1 MKFCPNC
8 GTNLES
14 KVMKFCPECGE
25 KLTRNDDEVSSSTSQ
40 NETAE
45 VAIKLL
51 NSNGFQVYSEGVFN
65 VEGGKANIESR
76 IFKACEC
83 ESGIRRE
90 IPCEDCGRSTS
101 NSKTFRAG
109 PGDGMYKVWTIYKKQ
124 DGPSTVDD
132 IFGALILF
140 DYGITNLKS
149 LTLNEVKLP
158 KNLELYNFGDIEI
171 DREISIGE
179 SGAQIRV
186 EGRLGKYRVLTFCEI
201 DPEYAVNSE
210 SKKVAE
216 LTEASM
222 REYGDSD
229 LEAID
234 VPFNQIPLIVPYMA
248 LVIHPSVFNEDA
260 IAWQQLLK
268 CASKP
273 DLVKSYFAQM
283 SALENSNIYRIEN
296 IACYNNSLSSTWSK
310 DEQVSWLLQGREIDD
325 KDCIDLLNKEIAAGY
340 ELTLAKEIEL
350 LCRRGYIWVA
360 EEKFEASIESG
371 VFDTLAANTLA
382 ENCLFVNREYEKAKT
397 LLDRVFNSE
406 KGFEKFRA
414 ASLLITCLGNL
425 GRLDDAIKMHK
436 ECLRL
441 AISFEGLELPLSA
454 DAGVRYG
461 EILETSGH
469 LNEALECFQNVAN
482 VVADGMPRRRAV
494 NGIRRIEESLLD
506 L

>member
-1 MKFCPNC
+1 M
-8 GTNLES
+8 
-14 KVMKFCPECGE
+14 
-25 KLTRNDDEVSSSTSQ
+25 
-40 NETAE
+40 
-45 VAIKLL
+45 
-51 NSNGFQVYSEGVFN
+51 
-65 VEGGKANIESR
+65 
-76 IFKACEC
+76 
-83 ESGIRRE
+83 
-90 IPCEDCGRSTS
+90 
-101 NSKTFRAG
+101 
-109 PGDGMYKVWTIYKKQ
+109 
-124 DGPSTVDD
+124 
-132 IFGALILF
+132 
-140 DYGITNLKS
+140 
-149 LTLNEVKLP
+149 
-158 KNLELYNFGDIEI
+158 
-171 DREISIGE
+171 
-179 SGAQIRV
+179 
-186 EGRLGKYRVLTFCEI
+186 
-201 DPEYAVNSE
+201 
-210 SKKVAE
+210 
-216 LTEASM
+216 
-222 REYGDSD
+222 
-229 LEAID
+229 
-234 VPFNQIPLIVPYMA
+234 
-248 LVIHPSVFNEDA
+248 
-260 IAWQQLLK
+260 
-268 CASKP
+268 
-273 DLVKSYFAQM
+273 
-283 SALENSNIYRIEN
+283 ENSNIYRIEN